1 MSLKKAYSLT
11 EIPNAFR
18 PDPLKEE
25 QLAEF
30 YEDTIEARTGVR
42 GKSGI
47 EDIYE
52 ACHDPQ
58 EHNAHL
64 LMGHWGCGKSTELNR
79 LAMRLRQEGFCVKT
93 IFCKQ
98 ELDVLNID
106 FSDVMLLLA
115 EALLKMA
122 DASSYS
128 PEPTDLRV
136 LREYQAEIV
145 KETKMDFS
153 AENALEAG
161 VELQTP
167 KLLKSLISGFAR
179 IKSSLKYN
187 ESSSTTVRQKITSRI
202 SEWINAVNRIAD
214 GLTNASCDHQPII
227 IFEDLDKGDTG
238 RVFSGH
244 GEQLTAMHF
253 PLIYTFPIA
262 RSYLPEFSALE
273 AFFQIHR
280 LPMIEIRLM
289 NGERNPDGFQAIRSI
304 VERRAELS
312 LFAKL
317 SAGKNQDVLDLMIEK
332 TGGSLRNLFFSINDA
347 ATLSRRRGE
356 SQITQEAAED
366 ALEDIKSSLSS
377 RIDGKDYPFLVEIY
391 RGKHRG
397 FDDRAQLQ
405 RLMQAGAVLE
415 YNGKRWHDV
424 HPLIVDFLREIEVI
438 KL

>member
-1 MSLKKAYSLT
+1 MSMKKAFSLS

-18 PDPLKEE
+18 ADPLREE

-52 ACHDPQ
+52 ACRDPQ

-64 LMGHWGCGKSTELNR
+64 LMGHMGCGKSTELNR
-79 LAMRLRQEGFCVKT
+79 LAMRLRDEGFCVRT

-98 ELDVLNID
+98 ELDVMNID

-115 EALLKMA
+115 EVLLDMA
-122 DASSYS
+122 DAASYS
-128 PEPTDLRV
+128 PNASDLRV
-136 LREYQAEIV
+136 LQDYQAEIV
-145 KETKMDFS
+145 RETKMDLS
-153 AENALEAG
+153 ASTALEAG
-161 VELQTP
+161 VEVKTP
-167 KLLKSLISGFAR
+167 ALLKSLLSGFAR

-202 SEWINAVNRIAD
+202 SEWIAAINRIAD
-214 GLTNASCDHQPII
+214 GVTAASCSHQPII

-244 GEQLTAMHF
+244 GEQLTAMNF

-262 RSYLPEFSALE
+262 RSYLPEFASLE
-273 AFFQIHR
+273 SFFQIHR
-280 LPMIEIRLM
+280 LPMIEIRHM
-289 NGERNPDGFQAIRSI
+289 DGTRNEDGFHVIRSI
-304 VERRAELS
+304 AKRRADLS
-312 LFAKL
+312 LFAKRPDVE
-317 SAGKNQDVLDLMIEK
+317 NQDVLDYMIEK
-332 TGGSLRNLFFSINDA
+332 TGGSLRNLFFAIGTA

-356 SQITQEAAED
+356 TQITLGAAAD
-366 ALEDIKSSLSS
+366 ALEDLKSSLSI
-377 RIDGKDYPFLVEIY
+377 RIDGRDYPFLVEIV

-397 FDDRAQLQ
+397 FHEREQLQ

-415 YNGKRWHDV
+415 YNGIRWHDV
-424 HPLIVDFLREIEVI
+424 HPLIVDFLQEIGEI
-438 KL
+438 A

>member
-1 MSLKKAYSLT
+1 MDLKKAYSLL

-18 PDPLKEE
+18 PDPLEAK

-52 ACHDPQ
+52 ACHDSR

-79 LAMRLRQEGFCVKT
+79 LKKRLEDEDFPVRT

-115 EALLKMA
+115 EALFKMTET
-122 DASSYS
+122 SSYS
-128 PEPTDLRV
+128 PAPTDLRV
-136 LREYQAEIV
+136 LRDYQAEIV
-145 KETKMDFS
+145 KETKMDLS
-153 AENALEAG
+153 AENALETG
-161 VELQTP
+161 VEVQTP
-167 KLLKSLISGFAR
+167 KLIKSLLSGFAR
-179 IKSSLKYN
+179 IKASLKYN

-202 SEWINAVNRIAD
+202 SEWISAINHIAD
-214 GLTNASCDHQPII
+214 GLTNASCGRQPII

-244 GEQLTAMHF
+244 GEQLTAMSF

-280 LPMIEIRLM
+280 LPMIETRRM
-289 NGERNPDGFQAIRSI
+289 NGERNPDGFHAIRSI
-304 VERRAELS
+304 VARRAELS

-317 SAGKNQDVLDLMIEK
+317 SVGKNQDVLDFLIEK
-332 TGGSLRNLFFSINDA
+332 TGGSLRNLFFAINDA

-356 SQITQEAAED
+356 SQITQKAAED
-366 ALEDIKSSLSS
+366 ALEDIKSSLSC

-391 RGKHRG
+391 HGKHRG
-397 FDDRAQLQ
+397 FDDREQLQ

-424 HPLIVDFLREIEVI
+424 HPLIIDFLREIEEI
-438 KL
+438 TL